1 MNLKMKETTTV
12 IFSLVLML
20 ISQSSVI
27 ATRNV
32 RTSSINSSR
41 DQYISIDQTEE
52 KAIPSPDLT
61 SNIDLDENQEHRVSI
76 SMYGQ

>member
-1 MNLKMKETTTV
+1 
-12 IFSLVLML
+12 ML

-41 DQYISIDQTEE
+41 DQYVSIDQTEE

>member
-1 MNLKMKETTTV
+1 MNSKMKETTTV

-32 RTSSINSSR
+32 RTSSIKSSR
-41 DQYISIDQTEE
+41 DQYVSIGQTEE

>member
-1 MNLKMKETTTV
+1 MNSKMKETTTV

-41 DQYISIDQTEE
+41 DQYVSIDQTEE

>member
-41 DQYISIDQTEE
+41 DQYVSIDQTEE